1 MKVILNKDVK
11 DLGKKG
17 ELVNVSDGYAKNFLI
32 PRKIA
37 VIADATAMNELK
49 NREMSKAHHLAVE
62 KANAEAAAA
71 TLEGK
76 SIKISAKAGANGRL
90 FGSVTSKE
98 IAEQIKAQ
106 YGIEMDKTKII
117 IDDIRNFGT
126 YECTVKVY
134 TGISAKVFIVVGE

>member
-32 PRKIA
+32 PRKLA

-62 KANAEAAAA
+62 KANAEAAAK

-76 SIKISAKAGANGRL
+76 NIKIVAKAGANGRL

-98 IAEQIKAQ
+98 IAERIKAD
-106 YGIEMDKTKII
+106 YNIEIDKKKVIV
-117 IDDIRNFGT
+117 DDIRSFGT
-126 YECTVKVY
+126 FECTLKIY
-134 TGISAKVFIVVGE
+134 NGISAKVFIVVGE